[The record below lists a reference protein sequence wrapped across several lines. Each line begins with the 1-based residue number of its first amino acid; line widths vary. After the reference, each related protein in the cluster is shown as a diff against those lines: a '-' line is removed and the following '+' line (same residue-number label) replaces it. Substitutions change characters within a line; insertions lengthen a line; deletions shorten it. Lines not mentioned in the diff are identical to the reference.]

1 MMRCRVTNLSL
12 LHIHFALVALQV
24 SIRSCPNLAQMAPWI
39 AASAG
44 VTSSSVCPA
53 VAPVVIDSATALNR
67 FRANRALVS
76 ATELGTVVITWS
88 AITSTQLAQVLQGKT
103 VLGELVIENC
113 PQITSLS
120 PALDSLVN
128 VSTRIVIDNL
138 DALTSVTIP
147 MLARTGSGVRI
158 YGLAGTTSIA
168 MPQLQFIGGTLEL
181 DSNTAVTSVAFGALR
196 TVNGSLTTRVMRSVG
211 GSVWSTAFGQL
222 VTVQG
227 RLQFWA
233 TSQSGASA
241 RSALVLPQLRS
252 VGSFWLRETNCLSF
266 TAPVLASIGGVGQSG
281 EFYFFRHP
289 LVTALHFPSLASVS
303 GQITFQNMNMLT
315 NLCQIGL
322 ASTGYTF
329 GRAVRWFARS
339 HIASFRTGH

>member
-1 MMRCRVTNLSL
+1 
-12 LHIHFALVALQV
+12 
-24 SIRSCPNLAQMAPWI
+24 
-39 AASAG
+39 
-44 VTSSSVCPA
+44 
-53 VAPVVIDSATALNR
+53 VVIDSATALNV
-67 FRANRALVS
+67 FRANTTLVS

-252 VGSFWLRETNCLSF
+252 VGTFYIREISCATIS
-266 TAPVLASIGGVGQSG
+266 APVLATIGTMQGQQGRLDLSNLP
-281 EFYFFRHP
+281 FTRS
-289 LVTALHFPSLASVS
+289 LDFPSLTNVT
-303 GQITFQNMNMLT
+303 GQIVLN
-315 NLCQIGL
+315 NLATLGTVCQIHL
-322 ASTGYTF
+322 PADGYTYS
-329 GRAVRWFARS
+329 RAVSMGGSPLLWT
-339 HIASFRTGH
+339 HV